1 MLYQDEAILAVEKP
15 AGMALS
21 VPPGKPRR
29 PGTLTLQDQVLE
41 YVRSEGGRKA
51 GAWGVHDLD
60 REASGIVV
68 FARSPAA
75 AESVR
80 SAFGSK
86 KGDAIYLAVV
96 DGVVGAGPR
105 VVVESGEAQ
114 RGVVDR
120 SSDDADGDTA
130 NNAEARDD
138 AGDGESNGDDSGRGG
153 PATQDRPFTGT
164 VRSFVRR
171 VGPRVE
177 SIPPDEF
184 TGDRSGG
191 KRVETPR
198 LAITHYRVVASGH
211 GRTLMRLRLKSPRM
225 HQARVHMQDLRHPVT
240 GDSFYGAGERVG
252 RTMLHLAEITFPHPT
267 THKAVRLSSPTPGA
281 FWQAVGAEAPAEAGA
296 IRAKVREAGTPGRG
310 VDAPGEASA
319 ESATA
324 SASSELASA
333 ADAGEAGDADRGW
346 EHVAEWYDALVA
358 GKRNDLQDEVVTPGV
373 LKLLEPRR
381 GERVLDV
388 ACGPGELVLRLAA
401 MGVESVGVDAAPR
414 MIEIARHRSE
424 QAQSQ
429 TVQSYED
436 EGGAAGAAAPVRFE
450 VADARS
456 LRDGLR
462 DDAAFDAI
470 TCVMAL
476 MNIDDLGATLEG
488 VASLL
493 KPGGRF
499 VAVVL
504 HPAFRSPGITTWG
517 WASQPVSA
525 GGRGG
530 MAHRQYRRVDAYLS
544 HATSD
549 VTMNP
554 GAVSRGE
561 APVMTHT
568 HHRPV
573 GAYVSMLGRAG
584 LLVDCLE
591 EWASPRRSQAG
602 PRAAEEDRARREI
615 PIFMAVRAVKGGCG
629 GSTNTGVSGSLG

>member
-105 VVVESGEAQ
+105 VVMESG
-114 RGVVDR
+114 GVPHD
-120 SSDDADGDTA
+120 SSGDADGESAKGDDT
-130 NNAEARDD
+130 RDD
-138 AGDGESNGDDSGRGG
+138 AGDGESSGDDSGRGG

-225 HQARVHMQDLRHPVT
+225 HQARVHMRDLRHPVT

-267 THKAVRLSSPTPGA
+267 THKAVRLSSPAPA
-281 FWQAVGAEAPAEAGA
+281 SFWQAVGAEAPAEAGS
-296 IRAKVREAGTPGRG
+296 IRAKVREAGAPGRG
-310 VDAPGEASA
+310 ADAAGESHAA
-319 ESATA
+319 SATA
-324 SASSELASA
+324 GASSEA
-333 ADAGEAGDADRGW
+333 AGIVGAGEAGDADRGW

-358 GKRNDLQDEVVTPGV
+358 GKNNDLQDEVVTPGV
-373 LKLLEPRR
+373 LRLLEPRR
-381 GERVLDV
+381 GQRVLDV
-388 ACGPGELVLRLAA
+388 ACGPGELVLRLAG
-401 MGVESVGVDAAPR
+401 MGVEAVGVDAAPR
-414 MIEIARHRSE
+414 MIEIARHRAE
-424 QAQSQ
+424 QARPRVAQAPGH
-429 TVQSYED
+429 
-436 EGGAAGAAAPVRFE
+436 EGAGGSANADAIARFE

-462 DDAAFDAI
+462 DDAPFDAV

-504 HPAFRSPGITTWG
+504 HPAFRSPGVTTWG
-517 WASQPVSA
+517 WASQAVSA

-554 GAVSRGE
+554 GSVARGE
-561 APVMTHT
+561 APVVTHT
-568 HHRPV
+568 HHRPI

-584 LLVDCLE
+584 MLVDCLE

-615 PIFMAVRAVKGGCG
+615 PIFMAVRAVRR
-629 GSTNTGVSGSLG
+629 